1 MAEDLGEKTEEPTQK
16 KLRDSREEGKVAR
29 SADLTSAIVLAGGSL
44 AVWFGFGPMFNVLGL
59 ALEQV
64 LAEPGLRNTSPGTWA
79 DSVEVGALAAMIGLL
94 PIMLV
99 IWGVCVL
106 ANVLQ
111 VGFLLAPKSVTPK
124 FSKLNPLE
132 GAKRVFGTSAFVK
145 AGLDS
150 LKVGLVLCVVILTVN
165 GMHDKV
171 MLLPMLPLPAA
182 LLAVGELMMQLA
194 LRIALILLLL
204 GLLDYL
210 WQKHRHKDGL
220 KMTKQQVRDEFK
232 QMDGDPQ
239 LKQRRM
245 QFARQLAQ
253 QRISSAVPKADVIVT
268 NPTHISVALQWD
280 QSTMNAP
287 VVVAMGADHLALR
300 IRQIGMQHSIPILE
314 RKPLAR
320 ALYAQVKVGDEIP
333 HDLYQAVSE
342 VLAYVYRLEGRAVG

>member
-1 MAEDLGEKTEEPTQK
+1 MEKSFFPEQLTFCK
-16 KLRDSREEGKVAR
+16 KLHCAQAR
-29 SADLTSAIVLAGGSL
+29 FSPLVGDYNMQYGNYKSIGMWCAFDMLELKQPAGFRHR
-44 AVWFGFGPMFNVLGL
+44 ATTDVHAMRMIWNW
-59 ALEQV
+59 LEATQTQN
-64 LAEPGLRNTSPGTWA
+64 L
-79 DSVEVGALAAMIGLL
+79 
-94 PIMLV
+94 
-99 IWGVCVL
+99 L

-111 VGFLLAPKSVTPK
+111 VGFLLAPKSITPK
-124 FSKLNPLE
+124 ASKLNPLE
-132 GAKRVFGTSAFVK
+132 GAKRVFGMSAFVK

-150 LKVGLVLCVVILTVN
+150 LKVALVLCVVILTVN

-194 LRIALILLLL
+194 LRIALVLLIL

-210 WQKHRHKDGL
+210 WQKHRHKEGL

-280 QSTMNAP
+280 QATMDAP

-300 IRQIGMQHSIPILE
+300 IRQIAMQHSVPILE

-320 ALYAQVKVGDEIP
+320 ALYAQVNVGDEIP